1 MTAVRRPILIGM
13 LAAAVTIPACAPA
26 AADDGWTG
34 LVHIGGERS
43 IYLDCQ
49 GAGTPTVLI
58 IPGKGS
64 YADVWNVIVPAEDPV
79 RSSPYDLIAAAELQ
93 PSPTATQ
100 PTVAQRTRVC
110 AYDRPNTRPD
120 GVNRSTPIPQPHNVQ
135 QDVDDIVKLLAVA
148 GISTPVVVAAHSYG
162 GLVADLL
169 ARTHPELVSGLA
181 MVDPVSEFLPS
192 LGNPVQNAAFNRDA
206 ATSEGSD
213 GEGFLAD
220 DAYARITAA
229 PPLPSVPAIVLSS
242 DKFPPPAQ
250 LKPDN
255 YTLTQIQQANSQ
267 LASELG
273 TTNVTTTDSGHNLML
288 YQPQLVADEIIAVV
302 ERVRES

>member
-1 MTAVRRPILIGM
+1 MPADPRRNSGS
-13 LAAAVTIPACAPA
+13 
-26 AADDGWTG
+26 
-34 LVHIGGERS
+34 GGGRS

-64 YADVWNVIVPAEDPV
+64 YADVWNVIVPADDPV
-79 RSSPYDLIAAAELQ
+79 RSSPYDLIAAAELE

-100 PTVAQRTRVC
+100 PTVAQTTRVC

-135 QDVDDIVKLLAVA
+135 QDVDDIVKLLSAE

-169 ARTHPELVSGLA
+169 ARTHPELVSGLV

-192 LGNPVQNAAFNRDA
+192 VGSPVQNAAFNRDA
-206 ATSEGSD
+206 ATPAGPD

-220 DAYARITAA
+220 DAYARIGAA
-229 PPLPSVPAIVLSS
+229 PPLPTVPAIVLSS

-273 TTNVTTTDSGHNLML
+273 TTNATTTDSGHNLML

-302 ERVRES
+302 ERVRAE

>member
-1 MTAVRRPILIGM
+1 MTAVRRPILVGM
-13 LAAAVTIPACAPA
+13 LAAAVTIPVCAPA
-26 AADDGWTG
+26 TADDGWTG
-34 LVHIGGERS
+34 LVQIGGERS

-64 YADVWNVIVPAEDPV
+64 YADAWNVIMPADDPV
-79 RSSPYDLIAAAELQ
+79 RSSAYDLIAAAELQ
-93 PSPTATQ
+93 PSPIATQ

-120 GVNRSTPIPQPHNVQ
+120 GVNRSTPISQPHNVQ
-135 QDVDDIVKLLAVA
+135 QDVDDILKLFAAA

-169 ARTHPELVSGLA
+169 SRTHPELVSGLV

-192 LGNPVQNAAFNRDA
+192 LGNPGQNAAFNRDA
-206 ATSEGSD
+206 ATSEGPD
-213 GEGFLAD
+213 GEGFLAG
-220 DAYARITAA
+220 DAYARIRAA

-302 ERVRES
+302 ERVRAE